1 MATSR
6 SGSLALGK
14 PPTLP
19 HLLLEGS
26 KFLKWTD
33 QENSSVPVTA
43 KVEKNGFFLY
53 YFEQNSPD
61 VTSIDLCQVRDIRT
75 GPLAR
80 LPKDQRLRKD
90 VSMGP
95 GILADKT
102 ITIVYGVDLVNVNY
116 LNFCSNKVE
125 VAAAW
130 CSELWQYVRQI
141 NPLSISAMQNLRK
154 VHTQLCL
161 FSNEG
166 KSIEAKK
173 VVKFFA
179 QNRDDRKVVGNA
191 LVASGLPSEK
201 NEKISMAK
209 FTLEEFQVFYKTL
222 LKRQDSDVAGVFE
235 KFCTGWPGRTW
246 MEKKEFL
253 TFLNSSQRDPR
264 LNEIL
269 HPYATEEKSAALIN
283 KYEPD
288 QTKPELQNAAEPSAE
303 DSWPRL
309 SVDGFMW
316 YLMSEDNLVISPER
330 LLKTDNMEFP
340 LSHYYIKSSHNTYL
354 TGHQLTGKA
363 SVEMYRQVLLT
374 GCRCIELDFWNG
386 EGANGDPYISHGY
399 TMVNKL
405 PARDVIQA
413 IAECAFRTSE
423 YPLVLSFENHCNP
436 KQQAKIASYCKEY
449 FGDKMLAAPLEDHP
463 LMPNVQLPSPEQLKE
478 KILIKNKVLHQHHHH
493 HKPSLPENG
502 GESSPARRGAP
513 GKDLPDVE
521 PSVSGP
527 SSLPPSAATSNG
539 DPVLPGSSNPA
550 SFPSD
555 SDSDSD
561 ESEDEDSLNST
572 ESPKVTSGVTTSD
585 AGTAGKESKASAEL
599 SALVNYVMPV
609 HFRTFENAERRK
621 RAYEMSSF
629 VETTA
634 TGLLKQ
640 DPMEFVRYNRFQT
653 SRVYPKGT
661 RVDST
666 NFVPQIYWNAG
677 CQMVA
682 LNYQTL
688 DIPMQLN
695 LGKFQYNRRTGY
707 LLKPDFMCRDDR
719 QFDPF
724 TEASVDGIVSATVTV
739 KILSGQFLTD
749 KHVGTY
755 VEAEM
760 YGLPR
765 DTVRRGTFKTRV
777 VQNGINPVFSDEAS
791 SVFVF
796 RQVILPDLA
805 LLRLSAYEDGNKLIG
820 HRVLPVVGL
829 CPGYRHIPLFNE
841 VGQPLHLA
849 CLFVHI
855 TVNDY
860 VPNNLNDF
868 ANALANPI
876 DYQNAIEMERVREA
890 QLSILGDEGQEM
902 KEGEVGQEDAT
913 AAASSPECASPGPF
927 LPVIRTSPSA
937 PQRTDSGNSLLPAPK
952 ELVGVATISLET
964 ADLTPDSVD
973 KILAH
978 KSVKEKQ
985 AEYTSK
991 LDTLRKKKRKE
1002 MGKLQEK
1009 LLRTPSK
1016 PKNPLGMIK
1025 KKFSTPNLESSLSAS
1040 PPSATP
1046 EEVRRGQCRKK
1057 LDFERNHLIQ
1067 EKELTE
1073 KYLESLFQS
1082 AEKVL
1087 NKSQSSQLKGLE
1099 ALHNAE
1105 ASEVMKRLEQE
1116 SKVEEQ
1122 EQGSVVSLSKEEQQR
1137 DRRTKMVK
1145 RGVFE
1150 RGKLQELYLGRRK
1163 ELEAAQG
1170 RVREELKSEK
1180 ETRLHEQTDQYK
1192 RAIDQLEV
1200 EHS

>member
-1 MATSR
+1 MSTN
-6 SGSLALGK
+6 
-14 PPTLP
+14 
-19 HLLLEGS
+19 
-26 KFLKWTD
+26 
-33 QENSSVPVTA
+33 QESSSVPVTA

-640 DPMEFVRYNRFQT
+640 V
-653 SRVYPKGT
+653 
-661 RVDST
+661 T
-666 NFVPQIYWNAG
+666 NN
-677 CQMVA
+677 
-682 LNYQTL
+682 
-688 DIPMQLN
+688 
-695 LGKFQYNRRTGY
+695 
-707 LLKPDFMCRDDR
+707 
-719 QFDPF
+719 
-724 TEASVDGIVSATVTV
+724 S
-739 KILSGQFLTD
+739 
-749 KHVGTY
+749 
-755 VEAEM
+755 
-760 YGLPR
+760 
-765 DTVRRGTFKTRV
+765 
-777 VQNGINPVFSDEAS
+777 
-791 SVFVF
+791 
-796 RQVILPDLA
+796 
-805 LLRLSAYEDGNKLIG
+805 KLI
-820 HRVLPVVGL
+820 
-829 CPGYRHIPLFNE
+829 
-841 VGQPLHLA
+841 
-849 CLFVHI
+849 
-855 TVNDY
+855 
-860 VPNNLNDF
+860 
-868 ANALANPI
+868 
-876 DYQNAIEMERVREA
+876 
-890 QLSILGDEGQEM
+890 
-902 KEGEVGQEDAT
+902 
-913 AAASSPECASPGPF
+913 
-927 LPVIRTSPSA
+927 
-937 PQRTDSGNSLLPAPK
+937 
-952 ELVGVATISLET
+952 
-964 ADLTPDSVD
+964 
-973 KILAH
+973 
-978 KSVKEKQ
+978 
-985 AEYTSK
+985 
-991 LDTLRKKKRKE
+991 
-1002 MGKLQEK
+1002 
-1009 LLRTPSK
+1009 
-1016 PKNPLGMIK
+1016 
-1025 KKFSTPNLESSLSAS
+1025 
-1040 PPSATP
+1040 
-1046 EEVRRGQCRKK
+1046 
-1057 LDFERNHLIQ
+1057 
-1067 EKELTE
+1067 
-1073 KYLESLFQS
+1073 
-1082 AEKVL
+1082 
-1087 NKSQSSQLKGLE
+1087 
-1099 ALHNAE
+1099 
-1105 ASEVMKRLEQE
+1105 
-1116 SKVEEQ
+1116 
-1122 EQGSVVSLSKEEQQR
+1122 
-1137 DRRTKMVK
+1137 
-1145 RGVFE
+1145 
-1150 RGKLQELYLGRRK
+1150 
-1163 ELEAAQG
+1163 
-1170 RVREELKSEK
+1170 
-1180 ETRLHEQTDQYK
+1180 
-1192 RAIDQLEV
+1192 
-1200 EHS
+1200 

>member
-1 MATSR
+1 M
-6 SGSLALGK
+6 
-14 PPTLP
+14 
-19 HLLLEGS
+19 
-26 KFLKWTD
+26 
-33 QENSSVPVTA
+33 PVTA

-61 VTSIDLCQVRDIRT
+61 VTVIELCQVRDIRN
-75 GPLAR
+75 GSLAR

-102 ITIVYGVDLVNVNY
+102 ITIVYGVDLVNVNF
-116 LNFCSNKVE
+116 LNFCSNKVD
-125 VAAAW
+125 VAVAW
-130 CSELWQYVRQI
+130 CSELWQYIRQI

-154 VHTQLCL
+154 IHTQLCL

-166 KSIEAKK
+166 ESIEAKK

-179 QNRDDRKVVGNA
+179 QNRDDRKVIGGA
-191 LVASGLPSEK
+191 LLASGLPSEK
-201 NEKISMAK
+201 NEKINMDNFA
-209 FTLEEFQVFYKTL
+209 LEDFQVFYKTL

-235 KFCTGWPGRTW
+235 KFCTGWPTRTW
-246 MEKKEFL
+246 MGKKEFL

-288 QTKPELQNAAEPSAE
+288 QSKPDLQTPVAATTSMSNE

-436 KQQAKIASYCKEY
+436 KQQAKIASYCKEF
-449 FGDKMLAAPLEDHP
+449 FGDKMLAGPLEDHP
-463 LMPNVQLPSPEQLKE
+463 LIPNVQLPSPEQLKE
-478 KILIKNKVLHQHHHH
+478 KILIKNKVFHQHHHH
-493 HKPSLPENG
+493 HHKP
-502 GESSPARRGAP
+502 GEDQLFSPARRAP
-513 GKDLPDVE
+513 GKDVPDLDPSGGVTVSCP
-521 PSVSGP
+521 PSVP
-527 SSLPPSAATSNG
+527 IANG
-539 DPVLPGSSNPA
+539 DPVLPISSNPA
-550 SFPSD
+550 LFPSD
-555 SDSDSD
+555 SDSDSE

-609 HFRTFENAERRK
+609 HFRTFENAEKRK
-621 RAYEMSSF
+621 RSYEMSSF

-695 LGKFQYNRRTGY
+695 LGKFQYNRRIGY

-739 KILSGQFLTD
+739 RILSGQFLTD

-796 RQVILPDLA
+796 RQVT
-805 LLRLSAYEDGNKLIG
+805 
-820 HRVLPVVGL
+820 VL
-829 CPGYRHIPLFNE
+829 
-841 VGQPLHLA
+841 
-849 CLFVHI
+849 
-855 TVNDY
+855 T
-860 VPNNLNDF
+860 
-868 ANALANPI
+868 
-876 DYQNAIEMERVREA
+876 
-890 QLSILGDEGQEM
+890 
-902 KEGEVGQEDAT
+902 
-913 AAASSPECASPGPF
+913 
-927 LPVIRTSPSA
+927 
-937 PQRTDSGNSLLPAPK
+937 
-952 ELVGVATISLET
+952 
-964 ADLTPDSVD
+964 
-973 KILAH
+973 
-978 KSVKEKQ
+978 
-985 AEYTSK
+985 
-991 LDTLRKKKRKE
+991 
-1002 MGKLQEK
+1002 
-1009 LLRTPSK
+1009 
-1016 PKNPLGMIK
+1016 
-1025 KKFSTPNLESSLSAS
+1025 
-1040 PPSATP
+1040 
-1046 EEVRRGQCRKK
+1046 
-1057 LDFERNHLIQ
+1057 
-1067 EKELTE
+1067 
-1073 KYLESLFQS
+1073 
-1082 AEKVL
+1082 
-1087 NKSQSSQLKGLE
+1087 
-1099 ALHNAE
+1099 
-1105 ASEVMKRLEQE
+1105 
-1116 SKVEEQ
+1116 
-1122 EQGSVVSLSKEEQQR
+1122 
-1137 DRRTKMVK
+1137 
-1145 RGVFE
+1145 
-1150 RGKLQELYLGRRK
+1150 
-1163 ELEAAQG
+1163 
-1170 RVREELKSEK
+1170 
-1180 ETRLHEQTDQYK
+1180 
-1192 RAIDQLEV
+1192 
-1200 EHS
+1200 

>member
-1 MATSR
+1 
-6 SGSLALGK
+6 
-14 PPTLP
+14 
-19 HLLLEGS
+19 
-26 KFLKWTD
+26 
-33 QENSSVPVTA
+33 
-43 KVEKNGFFLY
+43 
-53 YFEQNSPD
+53 
-61 VTSIDLCQVRDIRT
+61 
-75 GPLAR
+75 
-80 LPKDQRLRKD
+80 
-90 VSMGP
+90 MGP

-125 VAAAW
+125 VASAW
-130 CSELWQYVRQI
+130 CSQLWHYVRQI
-141 NPLSISAMQNLRK
+141 NPLSISSMHNLRK
-154 VHTQLCL
+154 IHTQLCL

-179 QNRDDRKVVGNA
+179 QNRDDRKEIIKA
-191 LVASGLPSEK
+191 LEASGLPSEK
-201 NEKISMAK
+201 NDKISMAN
-209 FTLEEFQVFYKTL
+209 FDFEEFQVFYKTL
-222 LKRQDSDVAGVFE
+222 LKRQDTDVASVFE
-235 KFCTGWPGRTW
+235 KFCTGWPARTW
-246 MEKKEFL
+246 MDKKEFL
-253 TFLNSSQRDPR
+253 TFLNNSQRDPR

-288 QTKPELQNAAEPSAE
+288 QTKPELQSPPDSSSSSTIGE

-436 KQQAKIASYCKEY
+436 KQQAKIASYCKEF

-493 HKPSLPENG
+493 HKPALPPNG
-502 GESSPARRGAP
+502 GGDQLSSPARRG
-513 GKDLPDVE
+513 KDVPDLE
-521 PSVSGP
+521 PSGLGVQP
-527 SSLPPSAATSNG
+527 PLLPPSVALTANG
-539 DPVLPGSSNPA
+539 DPSGSNPVPF
-550 SFPSD
+550 SSD
-555 SDSDSD
+555 SDSDSE

-609 HFRTFENAERRK
+609 HFRSFENAEKRK

-695 LGKFQYNRRTGY
+695 LGKFQYNKRIGY

-739 KILSGQFLTD
+739 RILSGQFLTD

-777 VQNGINPVFSDEAS
+777 VPNGINPVFSDDSS

-796 RQVILPDLA
+796 RQVTTSDL
-805 LLRLSAYEDGNKLIG
+805 GWG
-820 HRVLPVVGL
+820 
-829 CPGYRHIPLFNE
+829 
-841 VGQPLHLA
+841 
-849 CLFVHI
+849 
-855 TVNDY
+855 
-860 VPNNLNDF
+860 
-868 ANALANPI
+868 
-876 DYQNAIEMERVREA
+876 
-890 QLSILGDEGQEM
+890 
-902 KEGEVGQEDAT
+902 
-913 AAASSPECASPGPF
+913 
-927 LPVIRTSPSA
+927 
-937 PQRTDSGNSLLPAPK
+937 
-952 ELVGVATISLET
+952 
-964 ADLTPDSVD
+964 
-973 KILAH
+973 
-978 KSVKEKQ
+978 
-985 AEYTSK
+985 
-991 LDTLRKKKRKE
+991 
-1002 MGKLQEK
+1002 
-1009 LLRTPSK
+1009 
-1016 PKNPLGMIK
+1016 
-1025 KKFSTPNLESSLSAS
+1025 
-1040 PPSATP
+1040 
-1046 EEVRRGQCRKK
+1046 
-1057 LDFERNHLIQ
+1057 
-1067 EKELTE
+1067 
-1073 KYLESLFQS
+1073 
-1082 AEKVL
+1082 
-1087 NKSQSSQLKGLE
+1087 
-1099 ALHNAE
+1099 
-1105 ASEVMKRLEQE
+1105 
-1116 SKVEEQ
+1116 
-1122 EQGSVVSLSKEEQQR
+1122 
-1137 DRRTKMVK
+1137 
-1145 RGVFE
+1145 
-1150 RGKLQELYLGRRK
+1150 
-1163 ELEAAQG
+1163 
-1170 RVREELKSEK
+1170 
-1180 ETRLHEQTDQYK
+1180 
-1192 RAIDQLEV
+1192 
-1200 EHS
+1200 

>member
-1 MATSR
+1 MSIN
-6 SGSLALGK
+6 
-14 PPTLP
+14 
-19 HLLLEGS
+19 
-26 KFLKWTD
+26 

-527 SSLPPSAATSNG
+527 SSLPPSAPTSNG

-640 DPMEFVRYNRFQT
+640 V
-653 SRVYPKGT
+653 
-661 RVDST
+661 T
-666 NFVPQIYWNAG
+666 NN
-677 CQMVA
+677 
-682 LNYQTL
+682 
-688 DIPMQLN
+688 
-695 LGKFQYNRRTGY
+695 
-707 LLKPDFMCRDDR
+707 
-719 QFDPF
+719 
-724 TEASVDGIVSATVTV
+724 S
-739 KILSGQFLTD
+739 
-749 KHVGTY
+749 
-755 VEAEM
+755 
-760 YGLPR
+760 
-765 DTVRRGTFKTRV
+765 
-777 VQNGINPVFSDEAS
+777 
-791 SVFVF
+791 
-796 RQVILPDLA
+796 
-805 LLRLSAYEDGNKLIG
+805 KLI
-820 HRVLPVVGL
+820 
-829 CPGYRHIPLFNE
+829 
-841 VGQPLHLA
+841 
-849 CLFVHI
+849 
-855 TVNDY
+855 
-860 VPNNLNDF
+860 
-868 ANALANPI
+868 
-876 DYQNAIEMERVREA
+876 
-890 QLSILGDEGQEM
+890 
-902 KEGEVGQEDAT
+902 
-913 AAASSPECASPGPF
+913 
-927 LPVIRTSPSA
+927 
-937 PQRTDSGNSLLPAPK
+937 
-952 ELVGVATISLET
+952 
-964 ADLTPDSVD
+964 
-973 KILAH
+973 
-978 KSVKEKQ
+978 
-985 AEYTSK
+985 
-991 LDTLRKKKRKE
+991 
-1002 MGKLQEK
+1002 
-1009 LLRTPSK
+1009 
-1016 PKNPLGMIK
+1016 
-1025 KKFSTPNLESSLSAS
+1025 
-1040 PPSATP
+1040 
-1046 EEVRRGQCRKK
+1046 
-1057 LDFERNHLIQ
+1057 
-1067 EKELTE
+1067 
-1073 KYLESLFQS
+1073 
-1082 AEKVL
+1082 
-1087 NKSQSSQLKGLE
+1087 
-1099 ALHNAE
+1099 
-1105 ASEVMKRLEQE
+1105 
-1116 SKVEEQ
+1116 
-1122 EQGSVVSLSKEEQQR
+1122 
-1137 DRRTKMVK
+1137 
-1145 RGVFE
+1145 
-1150 RGKLQELYLGRRK
+1150 
-1163 ELEAAQG
+1163 
-1170 RVREELKSEK
+1170 
-1180 ETRLHEQTDQYK
+1180 
-1192 RAIDQLEV
+1192 
-1200 EHS
+1200 